1 MVDLLL
7 KVSLGYFHHKISFV
21 RKIQNRMGFA
31 GRYMI
36 LQGQL
41 KNFFMKVAHFEE
53 TLLSDQSTF
62 VSDNDF
68 QN

>member
-21 RKIQNRMGFA
+21 RKIQNKIGFA
-31 GRYMI
+31 GRSMI
-36 LQGQL
+36 AQGEL
-41 KNFFMKVAHFEE
+41 KNFVMKVAHFEE
-53 TLLSDQSTF
+53 TLLSNRSTF